1 MTSPSDQPAFPTLAD
16 NGHLMTQDGMTLRDY
31 FAAKAMQALIQ
42 RDERDIA
49 WEAYRFA
56 DEMLKA
62 RDASQ

>member
-1 MTSPSDQPAFPTLAD
+1 
-16 NGHLMTQDGMTLRDY
+16 
-31 FAAKAMQALIQ
+31 MQALIQ